1 MDENER
7 SFNENQ
13 FRRVGADEAFT
24 PDVMEQMK
32 NGAPVIQK
40 SFVKEYEDG
49 SMEGTLHLRKS
60 QTSDHYFMN
69 KIEAS
74 VQKSGEDAARNQ
86 TFYLSSQRKIV
97 GDDKDEQ
104 TVKVENRYTLKA
116 IYNALE
122 GRPIGVLQTAKE
134 GDAERVWER
143 INFNKK
149 LENGNYEVKRHY
161 PSYGFDL
168 DKTLANYSIKELRN
182 DQYADSLKYSLYRG
196 NLQKA
201 TFIDKD
207 GYEEK
212 LHISPNISLGSM
224 NVYDENKRRVPDEKL
239 VEKGYISQEF
249 ALQLKER
256 IAEINRELRPE
267 KQQQKEAAKQK
278 ESQQQEQKQKKVS
291 KQKVR

>member
-1 MDENER
+1 MDENEK

-13 FRRVGADEAFT
+13 FRRVGADEMFT
-24 PDVMEQMK
+24 PDVIKQME

-40 SFVKEYEDG
+40 TFVKEYEDG
-49 SMEGTLHLRKS
+49 KMEGTLHLKKS

-69 KIEAS
+69 KIDAS
-74 VQKSGEDAARNQ
+74 VQKNGEDAARNQ
-86 TFYLSSQRKIV
+86 TFYLSSRRQLN
-97 GDDKDEQ
+97 GDDKNEQ
-104 TVKVENRYTLKA
+104 VKVDSHYTLKA
-116 IYNALE
+116 IYNALQ
-122 GRPIGVLQTAKE
+122 GRPIGVLQTAKD

-149 LENGNYEVKRHY
+149 LDNGNHEVKRHY

-182 DQYADSLKYSLYRG
+182 EQYADSLKYSLYRG

-249 ALQLKER
+249 AQQLKER

-278 ESQQQEQKQKKVS
+278 EDQQQDMKQKKVP